1 MTNQGWIPVAS
12 VVLFQTVAVVVL
24 FRSRRLFAMKPILTA
39 AVVIASFA
47 TGVAAQDWYH
57 DRTSRFQG
65 ESWRPH
71 IFDNVRTDLEHVW
84 SAGAAAD
91 RERERLAK
99 TKEELY
105 KMQTDLAQGRV
116 DNGILNDVI
125 DSMRKSSDD
134 DKLAQQDR
142 EVIADDLIRLKDFQK
157 NPAAWP
163 RK

>member
-1 MTNQGWIPVAS
+1 
-12 VVLFQTVAVVVL
+12 
-24 FRSRRLFAMKPILTA
+24 MKPILTA
-39 AVVIASFA
+39 VVVIASFA
-47 TGVAAQDWYH
+47 MGIAAQDWYH
-57 DRTSRFQG
+57 DRASRFQG
-65 ESWRPH
+65 EGWRPH

-91 RERERLAK
+91 RERDRLTK

-116 DNGILNDVI
+116 DNGVLNDVI